1 MMEWGAAAEKGADIF
16 RSMPFTPRAPIP
28 SGFTTRFA
36 PAPTGSL
43 HLGHVVS
50 AIWVWGLARAH
61 GGRVLLR
68 IEDHD
73 AGRSRPEFERGILD
87 DLDWLGFEP
96 DNGTASFRRG
106 RTPLRQSDNLERYA
120 SRLAE
125 LEANGLAYP
134 CDCSRSGIARAL
146 GLAQDRAESM
156 DEAAS
161 TRRVTPLSGAARTAG
176 IAQRA
181 IEKAGVEPRYPGT
194 CRTRGPDPTH
204 TPQRRIRIDAGRP
217 ESFDDLRLG
226 PQSQDPDLQCGYLL
240 ARDRSGNFTY
250 QFCAVV
256 DDIDQGIDL
265 VIRGEDILAS
275 TGRQIRL
282 ARLLGRATPP
292 RFLHHPLVRAAD
304 GRKLSKS
311 DGDTG
316 IRHLRAA
323 KRSRDAVLGEAAKLA
338 GLHPSGAPLAPHEV
352 PALFG

>member
-1 MMEWGAAAEKGADIF
+1 
-16 RSMPFTPRAPIP
+16 MPFTPRAPIP
-28 SGFTTRFA
+28 PGFTTRFA

-50 AIWVWGLARAH
+50 AIWVWGIARAFS
-61 GGRVLLR
+61 GRVLLR

-96 DNGTASFRRG
+96 DNGTASFRSG

-134 CDCSRSGIARAL
+134 CDCSRSMIARVASAVP
-146 GLAQDRAESM
+146 GGPTRVADIARRAH
-156 DEAAS
+156 
-161 TRRVTPLSGAARTAG
+161 
-176 IAQRA
+176 
-181 IEKAGVEPRYPGT
+181 EKAGTERRYLGT
-194 CRTRGPDPTH
+194 CRD
-204 TPQRRIRIDAGRP
+204 RRLDASRVIARRVRIEGGTV
-217 ESFDDLRLG
+217 ETFDDLRLG
-226 PQSQDPDLQCGYLL
+226 PQAQDPDLQCGDFLL
-240 ARDRSGNFTY
+240 RDRNGNLTY

-256 DDIDQGIDL
+256 DDSDQGVDL
-265 VIRGEDILAS
+265 VIRGEDILDS
-275 TGRQIRL
+275 TGRQLRL
-282 ARLLGRATPP
+282 ARLLGRAQPP
-292 RFLHHPLVRAAD
+292 RFLHHPLVRSSD

-323 KRSRDAVLGEAAKLA
+323 KRSRDSVLGEAAKLA
-338 GLHPSGAPLAPHEV
+338 GLHPSGAPLAQHEV